1 MYHAQTSEHYNFI
14 EPLKFLV
21 SSCLHYT
28 QCSVLYNLFLIQ
40 SVKYFKLIMID
51 FFIVKTWST
60 AKCININNL
69 VYRDQLC
76 NNEKKML
83 VFFFNFNFHFKFFL
97 AKSSCLIL
105 FSLSF
110 FVVVAV
116 L

>member
-1 MYHAQTSEHYNFI
+1 
-14 EPLKFLV
+14 
-21 SSCLHYT
+21 
-28 QCSVLYNLFLIQ
+28 
-40 SVKYFKLIMID
+40 MID
-51 FFIVKTWST
+51 FFIVKTWFT
-60 AKCININNL
+60 AKCIKINNL

-83 VFFFNFNFHFKFFL
+83 FFLNFNFHFKFFFV
-97 AKSSCLIL
+97 KSSCLIL